1 MNAKYIYW
9 ELSHYCKLR
18 CKQCF
23 ARANNDA
30 STIVDRE
37 VLFNAINKVADAN
50 MSAIRFGG
58 GEPLMVPTCSVSV
71 LRVLTGLV
79 WRGILFS
86 LSN

>member
-9 ELSHYCKLR
+9 ELSHYCNLR

-37 VLFNAINKVADAN
+37 VLFNAINKVAETLLDVSRAELEEKLEDARAN
-50 MSAIRFGG
+50 
-58 GEPLMVPTCSVSV
+58 
-71 LRVLTGLV
+71 
-79 WRGILFS
+79 
-86 LSN
+86 